1 MAYASPSKSS
11 VGVREL
17 KQQASSIIRRVRES
31 GEVVSITYRG
41 KVVAKLV
48 PVVPDDERLAETLK
62 VWAELDALAD
72 EIGTHWP
79 EGQSAAEAVREQRR
93 EA

>member
-1 MAYASPSKSS
+1 MAYASPSNSS

-48 PVVPDDERLAETLK
+48 PVIPDEERSAEVSM
-62 VWAELDALAD
+62 VWAELDALAE
-72 EIGTHWP
+72 EIGAQWP
-79 EGQSAAEAVREQRR
+79 DGQSAAEAVQEQRR
-93 EA
+93 EV

>member
-1 MAYASPSKSS
+1 MADASASKSS

-17 KQQASSIIRRVRES
+17 KQQASSLIRRVRER
-31 GEVVSITYRG
+31 GEVVTITYRG
-41 KVVAKLV
+41 KIVAKLV
-48 PVVPDDERLAETLK
+48 PVVPDDERLAETSK

-72 EIGTHWP
+72 EIGAQWP
-79 EGQSAAEAVREQRR
+79 EGQSAAEAVQEQRR